1 MKLQISFELL
11 LYMAIAGIALLFGV
25 VMLASKWSD
34 INGSV
39 DSLSVYY
46 FINSLNEEL
55 TSGAS
60 SFSLYVPKGA
70 CNSTISGNKV
80 QTIYGTYYLTSGIDM
95 PQGLL
100 CPDGQSANFTVSYAS
115 GSWVIGR

>member
-25 VMLASKWSD
+25 VMLASKWPD
-34 INGSV
+34 ISLSV
-39 DSLSVYY
+39 DSLGFYS

-55 TSGAS
+55 SSGAS

-70 CNSTISGNKV
+70 CNSTISGNKI
-80 QTIYGTYYLTSGIDM
+80 QNTYGTYYLTSGISM
-95 PQGLL
+95 QQGIL
-100 CPDGQSANFTVSYAS
+100 CPDGRSANFTVSYVS